1 MRSMTFGGMFA
12 ICLLAVAP
20 GARASIVVTNGDFS
34 TLGPLISPGVFA
46 ATGWT
51 NNSITAIEAGIS
63 VSGFEGTA
71 IIGGNYLRLASD
83 DTGLSQVG
91 FIVQNLGTM
100 IAGQTYTFTGTALGG
115 ASIGTTWGATVE
127 LTSDGTATPATVYAT
142 QVLSGFTAGEV
153 GNGALNL
160 SFSATAADDGLPL
173 FLWIMTP
180 PVTIGEDIRGGIA
193 NIQLSTSSA
202 PEPGTIG
209 MMGIGL
215 AAAFVAIRRR
225 AIAR

>member
-1 MRSMTFGGMFA
+1 MFA

-20 GARASIVVTNGDFS
+20 GARASIVLTNGDFA
-34 TLGPLISPGVFA
+34 TVGPVIAPDISA
-46 ATGWT
+46 AAGWT
-51 NNSITAIEAGIS
+51 NNSIPAIEAGIS
-63 VSGFEGTA
+63 ATGFEATA
-71 IIGGNYLRLASD
+71 NIGGNYLRLASD
-83 DTGLSQVG
+83 NNGLSQVG

-115 ASIGTTWGATVE
+115 ASIGTTWGAMVE

-142 QVLSGFTAGEV
+142 QVLSGFTAGEYV
-153 GNGALNL
+153 NGALSI

-180 PVTIGEDIRGGIA
+180 PVASGEDIRGGIA
-193 NIQLSTSSA
+193 NIQLSTSGT

-215 AAAFVAIRRR
+215 AAVFVAIRRR